1 MDIDIFKPQ
10 LIELFK
16 AYDVVLAY
24 LFGSHAK
31 GTAGSGSDVDIA
43 VLFADDV
50 PQTEYGRRMV
60 QINTELVGIFHINDV
75 DVVVLNIAPPLLVFQ
90 VIKHGICVYDPGHQR
105 VGFEVAVFN
114 RYVDTQPLRDVQ
126 WKYYLKRQKARRSSQ
141 KKTRR
146 TSSW

>member
-16 AYDVVLAY
+16 AHDVVLAY

-31 GTAGSGSDVDIA
+31 GTAGTGSDVDIA

-60 QINTELVGIFHINDV
+60 QINTEVVGIFHINDV
-75 DVVVLNIAPPLLVFQ
+75 DVVVLNIAPPLLAFQ
-90 VIKHGICVYDPGHQR
+90 VTEHGICLYDPEHRR
-105 VGFEVAVFN
+105 VRFEVAVFN
-114 RYVDTQPLRDVQ
+114 RYVDTQPLRDMQ
-126 WKYYLKRQKARRSSQ
+126 WKCYLKRQEARRSSL
-141 KKTRR
+141 KTAGK
-146 TSSW
+146 TSW

>member
-75 DVVVLNIAPPLLVFQ
+75 DVVVLNIAPPLLAFQ
-90 VIKHGICVYDPGHQR
+90 VIKHGICVYDPGHRR

-126 WKYYLKRQKARRSSQ
+126 WNCYLKRQKARRSSQ
-141 KKTRR
+141 KKTGG
-146 TSSW
+146 TSW